1 MDKTSERVNRL
12 TLDFSNKV
20 YEELSTIVSHREDLR
35 YFNYDSNDKNIDNKI
50 NKMFDLIDDIY
61 NSCIEKKTGWITKNF
76 TLVPKKNVEEEQ
88 PNIDI
93 FTPSP
98 RTPKKNKKKDKKI
111 KVEEKKVKKRVIKEE
126 IKEIDKKTLKDDLDN
141 KIIKDD
147 IFEIIMYSSDE
158 EKSDKE
164 EEKRKEWIK
173 NNPFEYSIILQS
185 CKGVSLKV
193 NEEIDKRI
201 YTTPS

>member
-35 YFNYDSNDKNIDNKI
+35 YFNHDSNDQNIDNKI

-61 NSCIEKKTGWITKNF
+61 NSCIEKKTGWITKDF
-76 TLVPKKNVEEEQ
+76 TLVPENNVEEDE

-93 FTPSP
+93 FTPPP
-98 RTPKKNKKKDKKI
+98 RTPKKNKKKKDKKI
-111 KVEEKKVKKRVIKEE
+111 KVEESVERKGVVKEK
-126 IKEIDKKTLKDDLDN
+126 
-141 KIIKDD
+141 IKDIEEKNIINDD
-147 IFEIIMYSSDE
+147 IYEIIMYSSDE
-158 EKSDKE
+158 EEKS
-164 EEKRKEWIK
+164 EEKRKDWIK
-173 NNPFEYSIILQS
+173 ENPFEYSEILHN
-185 CKGVSLKV
+185 CKGITLKV

-201 YTTPS
+201 

>member
-20 YEELSTIVSHREDLR
+20 YEELSTIVTQREDLR

-50 NKMFDLIDDIY
+50 NKMFDLLDDIY
-61 NSCIEKKTGWITKNF
+61 NSCIEKKIGWITKDLK
-76 TLVPKKNVEEEQ
+76 LVHKTEVEEDLPNVE
-88 PNIDI
+88 I

-98 RTPKKNKKKDKKI
+98 RNNKKNKKDKKKI
-111 KVEEKKVKKRVIKEE
+111 KVEEKVDNKFNKIKEE
-126 IKEIDKKTLKDDLDN
+126 IKEKN
-141 KIIKDD
+141 IINDD
-147 IFEIIMYSSDE
+147 IYEIIMYSSDE
-158 EKSDKE
+158 EVKS

-173 NNPFEYSIILQS
+173 QNPFEYSEILHK
-185 CKGVSLKV
+185 CKGITLKV

-201 YTTPS
+201 

>member
-12 TLDFSNKV
+12 TLDFSNKI

-61 NSCIEKKTGWITKNF
+61 NSCIEKKTGWITKDF
-76 TLVPKKNVEEEQ
+76 TLVPENNVEEDE

-93 FTPSP
+93 FTPP
-98 RTPKKNKKKDKKI
+98 CRTPKKNKKKKDKKI
-111 KVEEKKVKKRVIKEE
+111 NVEEKKVKKRVIKEE
-126 IKEIDKKTLKDDLDN
+126 IKEIDKKTHKDDLDN
-141 KIIKDD
+141 KLIKDD

-158 EKSDKE
+158 EEKS
-164 EEKRKEWIK
+164 EEKRKDWIK
-173 NNPFEYSIILQS
+173 QNPFEYSEILHN
-185 CKGVSLKV
+185 CKGITLKV

-201 YTTPS
+201 